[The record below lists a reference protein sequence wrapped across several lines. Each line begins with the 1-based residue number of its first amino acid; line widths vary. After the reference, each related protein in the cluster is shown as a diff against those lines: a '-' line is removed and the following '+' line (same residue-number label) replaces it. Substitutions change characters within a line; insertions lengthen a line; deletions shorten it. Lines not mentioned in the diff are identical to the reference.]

1 MRLNILRVI
10 LIVLLAWTFIIIFN
24 FSNENAEKSS
34 KTSQKVT
41 EAITLNIKSIQE
53 LEVKEKIKVID
64 KVESVVRKIAH
75 FSIYTLVGFLLMQL
89 LNTYKIKEKNKCI
102 ISLML
107 GAIYATS
114 DELHQRFIPGRSG
127 EITDVVIDT
136 GGVICGILIAILTIR
151 IIYTIKVN
159 IYKN

>member
-75 FSIYTLVGFLLMQL
+75 FSIYTLVGFLLML
-89 LNTYKIKEKNKCI
+89 LFNTYKIKEKNKWISSLI
-102 ISLML
+102 I
-107 GAIYATS
+107 GAIYAAS

-127 EITDVVIDT
+127 ELTDVIIDAC
-136 GGVICGILIAILTIR
+136 GVICGILIAVLTIR